1 LQIETYF
8 ASKCKSNLKF
18 DIFVSSVL
26 GKALAKVFYGPAP
39 RYSHFVGR
47 STAGPPAVP
56 IHGRPSKRKIPG

>member
-18 DIFVSSVL
+18 DILISTLPVTVV
-26 GKALAKVFYGPAP
+26 GKALAKEFYWQAP
-39 RYSHFVGR
+39 RYSHFVGG

-56 IHGRPSKRKIPG
+56 IH